1 MSAADILGAAV
12 PVPDG
17 VDPAVWRS
25 LCARVLILP
34 GGCHVWTGPPRDDG
48 YAQVWVPPGTLAAYG
63 EGPARPWRGHR
74 FAYAALTGAVLGE
87 EDHVLHQCDQPMCV
101 CVLAE
106 ELPRHHKLG
115 TNAANVREREQR
127 GRGTRRGRW
136 GLSIPSRADRRGQ
149 YERSLALHNALVDA
163 LGIDAVGRP
172 TKDVD
177 RGAVAARVAEVEAA
191 GRYEAAQPVLPIF
204 EEPTP

>member
-1 MSAADILGAAV
+1 MTAADILGQPVAV
-12 PVPDG
+12 PAG
-17 VDPAVWRS
+17 VAAEVWRG

-34 GGCHVWTGPPRDDG
+34 GGCHVWTGPPRNDG
-48 YAQVWVPPGTLAAYG
+48 YAQVWVPAGALAAYG
-63 EGPARPWRGHR
+63 EEPGRPWRGHR

-127 GRGTRRGRW
+127 GRGTRRGKY
-136 GLSIPSRADRRGQ
+136 GLPIPSRSDRRGQ
-149 YERSLALHNALVDA
+149 YARSLALHNALVDA
-163 LGIDAVGRP
+163 LGIDADGRP
-172 TKDVD
+172 TADVT
-177 RGAVAARVAEVEAA
+177 RAEVAARVAEVEAA
-191 GRYEAAQPVLPIF
+191 GRYDAAWPVLPIF
-204 EEPTP
+204 EEPAP